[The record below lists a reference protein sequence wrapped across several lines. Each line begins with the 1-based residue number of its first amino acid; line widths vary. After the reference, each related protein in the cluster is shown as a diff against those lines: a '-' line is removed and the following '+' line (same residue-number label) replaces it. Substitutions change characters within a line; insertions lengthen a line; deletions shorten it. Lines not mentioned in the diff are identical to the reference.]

1 MSNPTF
7 SPKKPITNKL
17 LWLFAVGQFGWSL
30 LSGLISSWMV
40 YYYIPAIGS
49 ENSGIFGSGFITQDR
64 FFLGLTI
71 FGIIMM
77 IGRIF
82 DAVTDP
88 LVASWSDRSTFKGG
102 RRIPFMKAVAIPFA
116 LITVGVFVFP
126 QVQGNEVLNDIIIF
140 VTLILFYLF
149 MTIYCTPYNALIS
162 EFGDTQEHRIN
173 VSTYISLTYI
183 AGLTLAFLVP
193 NLAGFFEGALGTANA
208 IRLAIGIMAFIACVA
223 MILPSFL
230 IKERDYIEA
239 KPVQTPAFKS
249 LFSTFKNGQFRRFV
263 YSDVI
268 YFFAVTLFQTGLAY
282 YETLL
287 MHIPASNTFMLMA
300 IMTVVSLILYLPVN
314 RLATKLGK
322 KRLIIVGFFTY
333 AFVFFLAS
341 ICGNWFPGIVWGILI
356 AVCAGVPMAILGI
369 LPQACVADVAEV
381 EALKT
386 GENRSG
392 MFFAARTFAM
402 KMGQALAVV
411 LFTAVTSVAA
421 AEAENA
427 LKAAQEAGLD
437 PNAIEQTISAEGE
450 MSFRITAIIATV
462 ACLIGAVLFFFYNEK
477 KLMGEINELKA
488 GKPTDG
494 AAE

>member
-1 MSNPTF
+1 M
-7 SPKKPITNKL
+7 KKKITNKL

-49 ENSGIFGSGFITQDR
+49 ENSGIFGTGFITQKR

-82 DAVTDP
+82 DAITDP

-102 RRIPFMKAVAIPFA
+102 RRIPFMKVIAIPFA

-126 QVQGNEVLNDIIIF
+126 QVPGNEVLNDIIIF

-162 EFGDTQEHRIN
+162 EFGDTQQHRIN

-193 NLAGFFEGALGTANA
+193 NIAGMLQGALGVANSVRA
-208 IRLAIGIMAFIACVA
+208 AIGIMSALACVA

-239 KPVQTPAFKS
+239 KPVRTPAFKS

-287 MHIPASNTFMLMA
+287 MHIPAGNTIVLMA
-300 IMTVVSLILYLPVN
+300 IMTLVSLALYFPVN
-314 RLATKLGK
+314 RLAPKLGK
-322 KRLIIVGFFTY
+322 KKLIIIGFFSY
-333 AFVFFLAS
+333 AFVFLLTS
-341 ICGNWFPGIVWGILI
+341 VCGLFGIPGIVWGIII

-369 LPQACVADVAEV
+369 LPQACVADVAEL
-381 EALKT
+381 EALKS

-402 KMGQALAVV
+402 KMGQAIAVV

-421 AEAENA
+421 AEAEAA
-427 LKAAQEAGLD
+427 LEAAAEAGIDVNEL
-437 PNAIEQTISAEGE
+437 NQQISAGGE

-462 ACLIGAVLFFFYNEK
+462 ACLIGAFLFFFYKDK
-477 KLMGEINELKA
+477 KILDEIDTLKA
-488 GKPTDG
+488 QK
-494 AAE
+494 EE

>member
-1 MSNPTF
+1 MNQTATEF
-7 SPKKPITNKL
+7 IPKKKITNKL

-49 ENSGIFGSGFITQDR
+49 DNSGIFGNGFITQDR

-82 DAVTDP
+82 DAITDP

-102 RRIPFMKAVAIPFA
+102 RRIPFMKAIAIPFA
-116 LITVGVFVFP
+116 VITVGVFVFP
-126 QVQGNEVLNDIIIF
+126 QVKGNLILNDIIIF

-149 MTIYCTPYNALIS
+149 MTIFCTPYNALIS

-173 VSTYISLTYI
+173 VSTYISFTYI

-193 NLAGFFEGALGTANA
+193 NLAGMLEGALGTANS
-208 IRLAIGIMAFIACVA
+208 IRAAIGIMAAIACVA

-230 IKERDYIEA
+230 IKERDYIEGR
-239 KPVQTPAFKS
+239 PVKTPAFKS

-287 MHIPASNTFMLMA
+287 MHIPANFTIYLMGT
-300 IMTVVSLILYLPVN
+300 MTLVSLALYLPVN
-314 RLATKLGK
+314 RLARKLGK
-322 KRLIIVGFFTY
+322 KKLIIIGFFSY
-333 AFVFFLAS
+333 AFVFLLAS
-341 ICGNWFPGIVWGILI
+341 ICGQWFSGYAWGFLI

-369 LPQACVADVAEV
+369 LPQACVADVAEL

-421 AEAENA
+421 VEAEDA
-427 LKAAQEAGLD
+427 LKAAEAAGK
-437 PNAIEQTISAEGE
+437 NVNEIEQSISASGE
-450 MSFRITAIIATV
+450 MSFRTTAIIATV
-462 ACLIGAVLFFFYNEK
+462 ACVIGAVLFFFYREK
-477 KLMGEINELKA
+477 KLLTEIDDLKA
-488 GKPTDG
+488 KNDK
-494 AAE
+494 

>member
-1 MSNPTF
+1 
-7 SPKKPITNKL
+7 
-17 LWLFAVGQFGWSL
+17 
-30 LSGLISSWMV
+30 MV

-49 ENSGIFGSGFITQDR
+49 ENSGIFGTGFITQKR

-82 DAVTDP
+82 DAITDP

-102 RRIPFMKAVAIPFA
+102 RRIPFMKVIAIPFA

-126 QVQGNEVLNDIIIF
+126 QVPGNEVLNDIIIF

-162 EFGDTQEHRIN
+162 EFGDTQQHRIN

-193 NLAGFFEGALGTANA
+193 NIAGMLQGALGVANSVRA
-208 IRLAIGIMAFIACVA
+208 AIGIMSALACVA

-239 KPVQTPAFKS
+239 KPVRTPAFKS

-287 MHIPASNTFMLMA
+287 MHIPAGNTIVLMA
-300 IMTVVSLILYLPVN
+300 IMTLVSLALYFPVN
-314 RLATKLGK
+314 RLAPKLGK
-322 KRLIIVGFFTY
+322 KKLIIIGFFSY
-333 AFVFFLAS
+333 AFVFLLTS
-341 ICGNWFPGIVWGILI
+341 VCGLFGIPGIVWGIII

-369 LPQACVADVAEV
+369 LPQACVADVAEL
-381 EALKT
+381 EALKS

-402 KMGQALAVV
+402 KMGQAIAVV

-421 AEAENA
+421 AEAEAA
-427 LKAAQEAGLD
+427 LEAAAEAGIDVNEL
-437 PNAIEQTISAEGE
+437 NQQISAGGE

-462 ACLIGAVLFFFYNEK
+462 ACLIGAFLFFFYKDK
-477 KLMGEINELKA
+477 KILDEIDTLKA
-488 GKPTDG
+488 QK
-494 AAE
+494 EE

>member
-1 MSNPTF
+1 M
-7 SPKKPITNKL
+7 PKKPITNKL

-49 ENSGIFGSGFITQDR
+49 DDAGIFGTGYITQKQ

-82 DAVTDP
+82 DAITDP
-88 LVASWSDRSTFKGG
+88 LVASWSDRSKFKGG
-102 RRIPFMKAVAIPFA
+102 RRIPFMKAIAIPFA
-116 LITVGVFVFP
+116 LVTVGVFVFP
-126 QVQGNEVLNDIIIF
+126 QVPGNEIVNDIIIF

-173 VSTYISLTYI
+173 VSTYISFTYI
-183 AGLTLAFLVP
+183 VGLTLAFLVP
-193 NLAGFFEGALGTANA
+193 NLAGMLEGALGKANS
-208 IRLAIGIMAFIACVA
+208 IRAAIGIMAAIACVA

-239 KPVQTPAFKS
+239 KPVNTPAFKS

-300 IMTVVSLILYLPVN
+300 IMTAVSLVLYIPVN
-314 RLATKLGK
+314 RLATKIGK
-322 KRLIIVGFFTY
+322 KNLIIVGFFSY

-341 ICGNWFPGIVWGILI
+341 ICGAWFPGIVWGILI
-356 AVCAGVPMAILGI
+356 AVCAGIPMAILGI
-369 LPQACVADVAEV
+369 LPQACVADVAEL

-402 KMGQALAVV
+402 KMGQAIAVV
-411 LFTAVTSVAA
+411 LFTAVTSGAA
-421 AEAENA
+421 AEAEEA
-427 LKAAQEAGLD
+427 LKQAQAAGKNVNEISQ
-437 PNAIEQTISAEGE
+437 QISASGE
-450 MSFRITAIIATV
+450 MSFRVTAIVATV
-462 ACLIGAVLFFFYNEK
+462 ACVIGAVLFFFYNEK
-477 KLMGEINELKA
+477 KLLSGIEELKA
-488 GKPTDG
+488 GKKK
-494 AAE
+494 EE

>member
-1 MSNPTF
+1 M
-7 SPKKPITNKL
+7 KKKITNKL

-49 ENSGIFGSGFITQDR
+49 ENSGIFGTGFITQKR

-82 DAVTDP
+82 DAITDP

-102 RRIPFMKAVAIPFA
+102 RRIPFMKVIAIPFA

-126 QVQGNEVLNDIIIF
+126 QVPGNEVLNDIIIF

-162 EFGDTQEHRIN
+162 EFGDTQQHRIN

-193 NLAGFFEGALGTANA
+193 NIAGMLQGALGVANSVRA
-208 IRLAIGIMAFIACVA
+208 AIGIMSALACVA
-223 MILPSFL
+223 M

-239 KPVQTPAFKS
+239 KPVRTPAFKS

-287 MHIPASNTFMLMA
+287 MHIPAGNTIVLMA
-300 IMTVVSLILYLPVN
+300 IMTLVSLALYFPVN
-314 RLATKLGK
+314 RLAPKLGK
-322 KRLIIVGFFTY
+322 KKLIIIGFFSY
-333 AFVFFLAS
+333 AFVFLLTYV
-341 ICGNWFPGIVWGILI
+341 CGLFGIHGIVWGIII

-369 LPQACVADVAEV
+369 LPQACVADVAEL
-381 EALKT
+381 EALKS

-402 KMGQALAVV
+402 KMGQAIAVV

-421 AEAENA
+421 AEAEAA
-427 LKAAQEAGLD
+427 LEAAAEAGIDVNEL
-437 PNAIEQTISAEGE
+437 NQQISAGGE

-462 ACLIGAVLFFFYNEK
+462 ACLIGAFLFFFYKDK
-477 KLMGEINELKA
+477 KILDEIDTLKA
-488 GKPTDG
+488 QK
-494 AAE
+494 EE

>member
-1 MSNPTF
+1 ME
-7 SPKKPITNKL
+7 KKPITNKI
-17 LWLFAVGQFGWSL
+17 LWIFAVGQFGWSL

-49 ENSGIFGSGFITQDR
+49 ENSGIFGNGFITQKR

-82 DAVTDP
+82 DAITDP
-88 LVASWSDRSTFKGG
+88 LVASWSDRSKFKGG
-102 RRIPFMKAVAIPFA
+102 RRIPFMKAIAIPFA
-116 LITVGVFVFP
+116 LVTVGVFIFP
-126 QVQGNEVLNDIIIF
+126 QVKGNEILNDVIIF
-140 VTLILFYLF
+140 ATLILFYLF

-162 EFGDTQEHRIN
+162 EFGDTQQHRIN

-183 AGLTLAFLVP
+183 VGLTLAFLVP
-193 NLAGFFEGALGTANA
+193 NLAGIFTDALGAANA
-208 IRLAIGIMAFIACVA
+208 IRLAIGIMAAIACVA

-239 KPVQTPAFKS
+239 KPVKTTAFKS
-249 LFSTFKNGQFRRFV
+249 LFATFKNGQFRRFV

-287 MHIPASNTFMLMA
+287 MHIPASFTIYLMGT
-300 IMTVVSLILYLPVN
+300 MTIVSLALYLPVN
-314 RLATKLGK
+314 KLAKKLGK
-322 KRLIIVGFFTY
+322 KKLIIIGFFSY
-333 AFVFFLAS
+333 AFVFLLAS
-341 ICGNWFPGIVWGILI
+341 ICGNWFDGMIWGFMI

-369 LPQACVADVAEV
+369 LPQACVADVAEY

-421 AEAENA
+421 VEAEDA
-427 LKAAQEAGLD
+427 LKAAEAAGK
-437 PNAIEQTISAEGE
+437 NVNEINQQISASGE
-450 MSFRITAIIATV
+450 MSFRVTAIIATV
-462 ACLIGAVLFFFYNEK
+462 ACVIGAILFFFYNEK
-477 KLMGEINELKA
+477 KLISGIEKLKA
-488 GKPTDG
+488 EQADSAEGGK
-494 AAE
+494 ASE

>member
-1 MSNPTF
+1 M
-7 SPKKPITNKL
+7 KKKITNKL

-49 ENSGIFGSGFITQDR
+49 ENSGIFGTGFITQKR

-82 DAVTDP
+82 DAITDP

-102 RRIPFMKAVAIPFA
+102 RRIPFMKVISIPFA

-126 QVQGNEVLNDIIIF
+126 QIPGNETANDIIIF

-149 MTIYCTPYNALIS
+149 MTVYCTPYNALIS

-193 NLAGFFEGALGTANA
+193 NIAGLLQGALGVANS
-208 IRLAIGIMAFIACVA
+208 IRAAIGIMAALACVA

-239 KPVQTPAFKS
+239 KPVKTPAFKS
-249 LFSTFKNGQFRRFV
+249 LFATFKNGQFRRFV

-287 MHIPASNTFMLMA
+287 MGIPAGNTIILMA
-300 IMTVVSLILYLPVN
+300 IMTLVSLALYFPVN
-314 RLATKLGK
+314 RLAPKLGK
-322 KRLIIVGFFTY
+322 KKLIIVGFFSY
-333 AFVFFLAS
+333 AFVFLLTS
-341 ICGNWFPGIVWGILI
+341 ICGQFNIPGIVWGIII

-369 LPQACVADVAEV
+369 LPQACIADVAEL
-381 EALKT
+381 ETLKT

-402 KMGQALAVV
+402 KMGQAIAVV
-411 LFTAVTSVAA
+411 LFTAVTSAA
-421 AEAENA
+421 AMHAEESLEKAYAEFQASGLTEAEIN
-427 LKAAQEAGLD
+427 KAINDMVQQVQPEDA
-437 PNAIEQTISAEGE
+437 
-450 MSFRITAIIATV
+450 MSFRVTAIIATA
-462 ACLIGAVLFFFYNEK
+462 ACLIGAFLFFFYKDK
-477 KLMGEINELKA
+477 KILDEIEEIKA
-488 GKPTDG
+488 KK
-494 AAE
+494 EQ